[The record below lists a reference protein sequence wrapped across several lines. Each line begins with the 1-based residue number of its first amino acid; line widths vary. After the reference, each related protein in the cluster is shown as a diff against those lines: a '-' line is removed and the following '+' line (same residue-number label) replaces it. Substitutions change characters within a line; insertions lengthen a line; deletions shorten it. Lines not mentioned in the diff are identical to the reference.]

1 MPSESIVTRL
11 DVAAVLASL
20 RPRQWTKNL
29 ILFAGV
35 IFARLLAEPGCVWR
49 AGAAFVVFCLASG
62 TVYIVNDI
70 ADVAQDRLHPEKRR
84 RPIAAGRLSIRDAR
98 RAVVV
103 IGAVVVAGAALLGWP
118 FLVAT
123 LAFIAWNAA
132 YTRALKRIAIADVMG
147 IGVSFVLRATAGWA
161 VLLPQVPHVELSIW
175 LLVCPFCLSLFLGFG
190 KRRHELLALAGERHT
205 TRPVLAMY
213 NETMLNVLIGT
224 SFGLTLAAYAL
235 YTIWP
240 STVDHFGTRHLIWT
254 TPFVFAGL
262 WRYMYLVFKQGRG
275 GRPHE
280 ILLNDPLLQALVVG
294 WISATVAIIG
304 VKEA

>member
-1 MPSESIVTRL
+1 MRTESRQHL
-11 DVAAVLASL
+11 LAVLASL

-29 ILFAGV
+29 ILLAGV
-35 IFARLLAEPGCVWR
+35 IFARLLAEPVCVWR
-49 AGAAFVVFCLASG
+49 AVAACAVFCLASG

-70 ADVAQDRLHPEKRR
+70 ADVMQDRLHPDKRR
-84 RPIAAGRLSIRDAR
+84 RPIASGRLPIPVAR
-98 RAVVV
+98 RAALVT
-103 IGAVVVAGAALLGWP
+103 GFLTTVAATLLGWP
-118 FLVAT
+118 FLAAVA
-123 LAFIAWNAA
+123 AFIAWNAI
-132 YTRALKRIAIADVMG
+132 YTRVLKRIAIADVIG

-161 VLLPQVPHVELSIW
+161 VLLPVAPDIRLSSW
-175 LLVCPFCLSLFLGFG
+175 LLLCPFFLSLFLGFG
-190 KRRHELLALAGERHT
+190 KRRHELLSLAGNSHT
-205 TRPVLAMY
+205 TRPVLTMY

-262 WRYMYLVFKQGRG
+262 WRYMYLVYRQGRG

-280 ILLNDPLLQALVVG
+280 ILLNDPLLQALVIG
-294 WISATVAIIG
+294 WISASVAIIG
-304 VKEA
+304 IKEA

>member
-1 MPSESIVTRL
+1 MPTDLRSSL
-11 DVAAVLASL
+11 WPVLASL

-29 ILFAGV
+29 LLFAGT
-35 IFARLLAEPGCVWR
+35 IFARLLADPTCVSR
-49 AGAAFVVFCLASG
+49 AVAAFVVFCLASG

-70 ADVAQDRLHPEKRR
+70 ADVAQDRLHPDKRR
-84 RPIAAGRLSIRDAR
+84 RPIASGRLAIPDAR
-98 RAVVV
+98 RAAVV
-103 IGAVVVAGAALLGWP
+103 IGALAVVGGALLGWP
-118 FLVAT
+118 FLAAM
-123 LAFIAWNAA
+123 LAFIGWNAV
-132 YTRALKRIAIADVMG
+132 YTRWLKHVAIADVVG

-161 VLLPQVPHVELSIW
+161 VLLPVVPGVALSSW
-175 LLVCPFCLSLFLGFG
+175 LLLCPFFLSLFLGFG
-190 KRRHELLALAGERHT
+190 KRRHELLSLAATGHT
-205 TRPVLAMY
+205 TRPVLTMY

-240 STVDHFGTRHLIWT
+240 TTVEHFGTRHLIWT

-262 WRYMYLVFKQGRG
+262 WRYMYLIFRQGRG

-280 ILLNDPLLQALVVG
+280 ILLNDPLLQVLVLG

-304 VKEA
+304 IKEA

>member
-1 MPSESIVTRL
+1 MRTDLRTNLLP
-11 DVAAVLASL
+11 VLVSL

-35 IFARLLAEPGCVWR
+35 IFARLLADPACVTR
-49 AGAAFVVFCLASG
+49 AAAAFAAFCLASG

-70 ADVAQDRLHPEKRR
+70 ADVAQDRLHPDKRR
-84 RPIAAGRLSIRDAR
+84 RPIASGRLPIPVAR
-98 RAVVV
+98 RAAA
-103 IGAVVVAGAALLGWP
+103 AVGSVAAAGAALLGWP
-118 FLVAT
+118 FLVAM
-123 LAFIAWNAA
+123 ASFVGWNAI
-132 YTRALKRIAIADVMG
+132 YTRWLKRIAIADVIG
-147 IGVSFVLRATAGWA
+147 IGISFVLRATAGWA
-161 VLLPQVPHVELSIW
+161 VLLPVAPDVALSPW
-175 LLVCPFCLSLFLGFG
+175 LLLCPFFLSLFLGFG
-190 KRRHELLALAGERHT
+190 KRRHELLSLAANSHT
-205 TRPVLAMY
+205 TRPVLTMY

-240 STVDHFGTRHLIWT
+240 TTVAHFGTRHLIWT

-262 WRYMYLVFKQGRG
+262 WRYMYLVFRQGRG

-280 ILLNDPLLQALVVG
+280 ILLNDPLLQVLVVG

-304 VKEA
+304 IKEV